1 MNINIESLQPADW
14 EDVIRIYKEGI
25 ASVNATFE
33 TEVPD
38 WKSWDVNHFPTCRI
52 VAKSGIKIVG
62 WAALCPISKREV
74 YSGVAE
80 VSIYV
85 AISTQGQ
92 GIGKAL
98 LRKLVNLSENE
109 GIWTLQAGIF
119 SENNISISLH
129 KSCGFREVGFREK
142 IGKMNGKW
150 RDVVLMERRS
160 NLIGK

>member
-1 MNINIESLQPADW
+1 MNVKIESLQPADW

-38 WKSWDVNHFPTCRI
+38 WKSWDVNHFSACRI
-52 VAKSGIKIVG
+52 VPKSGAKIVG
-62 WAALCPISKREV
+62 RAALCPISKREV

-98 LRKLVNLSENE
+98 LRKLINLSENE

-119 SENNISISLH
+119 PETTLGSHFINRVDSGKLDYGKKSE
-129 KSCGFREVGFREK
+129 K
-142 IGKMNGKW
+142 
-150 RDVVLMERRS
+150 
-160 NLIGK
+160 